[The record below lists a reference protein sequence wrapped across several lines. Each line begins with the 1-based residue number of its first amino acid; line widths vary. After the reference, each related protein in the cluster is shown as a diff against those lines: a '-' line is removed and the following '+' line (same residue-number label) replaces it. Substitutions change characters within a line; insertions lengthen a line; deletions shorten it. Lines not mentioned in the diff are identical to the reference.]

1 MRKWIYKPKLNSR
14 QIFFRYSGHR
24 NELLA
29 LCISPLTSPI
39 VQGRQNMI
47 VLRGVSCIRTS
58 KESMDGQGHPAIW
71 CEFKLRNILLRW
83 GRIGE
88 MCVILL
94 RTLPT
99 IDAVCSHVSCAKWFR
114 FIQSTSTVDATYSIY
129 LMNIKRMHKFK
140 LFGWSSIN
148 SNRCL
153 VVGIQLNS
161 QGAHSDIIACSVV
174 ECRVRLT
181 SFEIN
186 TWKLRLNFR
195 THTISSSWS
204 FPTHTARTLVH
215 NVNTH
220 LLLLRRPMPSN
231 QVDQSDRNWTS
242 QPQQRTH
249 GAPALHVH
257 TEAFVGV

>member
-1 MRKWIYKPKLNSR
+1 
-14 QIFFRYSGHR
+14 
-24 NELLA
+24 
-29 LCISPLTSPI
+29 
-39 VQGRQNMI
+39 
-47 VLRGVSCIRTS
+47 
-58 KESMDGQGHPAIW
+58 MDDQLAIW
-71 CEFKLRNILLRW
+71 CEFKLRNILLQW
-83 GRIGE
+83 GRFGE
-88 MCVILL
+88 MCVILC

-99 IDAVCSHVSCAKWFR
+99 IDAVRSHVSCAKWFR
-114 FIQSTSTVDATYSIY
+114 FIQSTPTVDATYSIY

-153 VVGIQLNS
+153 LVGIQLNS

-204 FPTHTARTLVH
+204 FPTHTACTC
-215 NVNTH
+215 TFYT
-220 LLLLRRPMPSN
+220 M
-231 QVDQSDRNWTS
+231 
-242 QPQQRTH
+242 
-249 GAPALHVH
+249 
-257 TEAFVGV
+257 